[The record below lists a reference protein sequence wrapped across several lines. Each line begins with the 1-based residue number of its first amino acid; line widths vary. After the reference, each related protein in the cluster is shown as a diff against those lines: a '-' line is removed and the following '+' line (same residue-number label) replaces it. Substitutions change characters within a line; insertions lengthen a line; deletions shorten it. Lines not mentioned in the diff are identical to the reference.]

1 MHNCSNRRRREQ
13 GAEEIFEVIMTGNF
27 RKLMTN
33 TKPQIQEAQTKPNRI
48 YAKKST
54 QRYYHIQTPGNQIKK
69 YLSKASGKNSLP
81 TEEQG

>member
-1 MHNCSNRRRREQ
+1 
-13 GAEEIFEVIMTGNF
+13 
-27 RKLMTN
+27 MTN